1 MNGGKAMKPENIMRA
16 GEKMISI
23 NSPLQQDKIIEL
35 LENQDGQF
43 TFIDKKGIKLLFE
56 TTIEDKT
63 VAARL
68 ARETIKK
75 ESWSTGLYFHAIAE

>member
-1 MNGGKAMKPENIMRA
+1 V
-16 GEKMISI
+16 ISI
-23 NSPLQQDKIIEL
+23 NSPLKADEIIEL

-43 TFIDKKGIKLLFE
+43 TFVEKKGIKLLFE
-56 TTIEDKT
+56 TTIEDKV

-75 ESWSTGLYFHAIAE
+75 EPWGSVLYFQAVAVE

>member
-1 MNGGKAMKPENIMRA
+1 MRA
-16 GEKMISI
+16 GGKMISI
-23 NSPLQQDKIIEL
+23 NTPLQHDKIIEL
-35 LENQDGQF
+35 LENLDGQF
-43 TFIDKKGIKLLFE
+43 TFVDKKGIKLRFE

-75 ESWSTGLYFHAIAE
+75 APWGVGLYFHATAE